1 MNFRTAPLELSKFMR
16 LRLTSDEK
24 ANGLAATANVLP
36 AIKIAGELIDECTNQ
51 GHALWLQAYVFM
63 RANLAAVSELSSRI
77 AVFSDRAG
85 TNGALKQEFEQMANH
100 PEVIKFTA
108 QLVVILEEVAP
119 SSDLLDSP
127 ALYGKSVQDAVAT
140 TEMLTFRAKVQGRIA
155 QMGEKAKVQMT
166 IGTWVAR
173 AQNNLEDEVT
183 RLANAAAAVANDGFQ
198 EASQFLLNN
207 ALQLMGWFQ
216 VHGEE
221 VTMVS
226 AVDEGG
232 E

>member
-1 MNFRTAPLELSKFMR
+1 MTARRRQIHTAAPLALVQPFHATSIHDSQILAPMNFRTAPLELSKFMR

-183 RLANAAAAVANDGFQ
+183 RLALNHAVQ
-198 EASQFLLNN
+198 
-207 ALQLMGWFQ
+207 WW
-216 VHGEE
+216 
-221 VTMVS
+221 TR
-226 AVDEGG
+226 
-232 E
+232 